1 MAMDIVVAYIII
13 HNAACQFFVYV
24 LTPNTA
30 SPSSTPLPTQRK
42 FTTQP
47 NHHRT
52 SGRSTKLIHGGIRYL
67 ETAFW
72 KLDIGSYKL
81 VQEALEERA
90 HMLAAAPYMNSPL
103 PIMIPIYKWWEL
115 PYFWAGAKAYD
126 LVAATRQKS
135 VPASHYMDA
144 CVRF

>member
-1 MAMDIVVAYIII
+1 MHAHVSTRR
-13 HNAACQFFVYV
+13 CTPQRPPTLL
-24 LTPNTA
+24 LTNV
-30 SPSSTPLPTQRK
+30 
-42 FTTQP
+42 QP
-47 NHHRT
+47 CNQTKPHQTRT

-103 PIMIPIYKWWEL
+103 PIMIPIYKWWE
-115 PYFWAGAKAYD
+115 
-126 LVAATRQKS
+126 
-135 VPASHYMDA
+135 
-144 CVRF
+144 VRVEQS